1 MSWAERWHDG
11 RLIGQYLE
19 GKHVKKFLI
28 LLLLLV
34 PAMASA
40 DPGLDRAAALIGDAA
55 KWEVEN
61 KHVPSVA
68 VAVIGPE
75 GVRWAGAWGKADA
88 EGKVPATVD
97 TVYRAGSVSKLF
109 TDVAVMKLVEQGKI
123 DLDAPVRTY
132 LPTFKPR
139 NPFGG
144 EITLRQLMTHRSG
157 LVREAPRGHY
167 FDIAAKGQADAVL
180 SLNETTLVAAP
191 GSVTKYS
198 NAGIAVVGE
207 VVARVTGMPYEK
219 AVRSLVFDPLG
230 MASSGM
236 TAAPFQG
243 RIAYSEMAAFD
254 GPRIPAPPI
263 ELGTPAA
270 GSLFTTVGD
279 LGRFAQAMLNRG
291 ALPNG
296 TLLKRASLDEMWR
309 RQFPGS
315 AGTRGFGLGFALS
328 EIDGQRVVGHGGAI
342 YGHVTDLL
350 IMPEAG
356 IAVVAFATVDSSN
369 SASKLADYALRTV
382 FAIGKGATPPAF
394 GKGDL
399 ISGAEAKR
407 LSGWFT
413 NGKASVSTRIY
424 YDHLVIDAPE
434 LVGDIRRTPT
444 GLIVEDAQTRFDK
457 LAFADDASWIEVGGV
472 RYTRGQMPEPPLPA
486 RDFAALVGNYGWD
499 HNVIRIYE
507 RDAKPFVWIEWV
519 EHSPLT
525 RIDANHYAF
534 PKTGG
539 LYPLEALAFERD
551 KSGAATAVKLGA
563 IRFPRRDFGAEVE
576 AKVRAGVKAGADELR
591 AGALKG
597 SPPQETRPKP
607 SDLVALTSVDPT
619 IRLDIRYAGTN
630 NFMGIPVYESAA
642 AFLQRPAAQA
652 LARVNQTLRKR
663 GYGLLIHDAY
673 RPWFVTKM
681 FWDASPPSS
690 RMFVAD
696 PSQGSRH
703 NRGAAVDLTMF
714 DLKTGKPVET
724 TGRYDEFSTRSYSN
738 FVGGTDHQRWLREVL
753 RSAIEAQGFDVYPE
767 EWWHFDYGDWR
778 DYPIGNQTFE
788 ALGKRK

>member
-1 MSWAERWHDG
+1 
-11 RLIGQYLE
+11 
-19 GKHVKKFLI
+19 VKKLLV
-28 LLLLLV
+28 LLLFLV
-34 PAMASA
+34 PAMAPATASA
-40 DPGLDRAAALIGDAA
+40 DPGLAPDLGRAAALIGEAA

-61 KHVPSVA
+61 KRVPSVA
-68 VAVIGPE
+68 VAIVGPE
-75 GVRWAGAWGKADA
+75 GVRWSGAWGKADA
-88 EGKVPATVD
+88 EGKVPATPE
-97 TVYRAGSVSKLF
+97 TIYRAGSVSKLF
-109 TDVAVMKLVEQGKI
+109 TDVAVMKLVEQGKLN
-123 DLDAPVRTY
+123 LDAPVSTY
-132 LPTFKPR
+132 LPSFKPR

-144 EITLRQLMTHRSG
+144 QITLRQLMTHRSG
-157 LVREAPRGHY
+157 LVREAPRGNY
-167 FDIAAKGQADAVL
+167 FDIAPKGQADSVL
-180 SLNETTLVAAP
+180 SLNETSLVAAP
-191 GSVTKYS
+191 GTITKYS

-207 VVARVTGMPYEK
+207 VVARVTGMPYEQ
-219 AVRSLVFDPLG
+219 AVATLVFRPLG

-270 GSLFTTVGD
+270 GSLFTTLGD

-291 ALPNG
+291 KLPDG
-296 TLLKRASLDEMWR
+296 VLLKPATLDEMWR
-309 RQFPGS
+309 RQFPGDAS
-315 AGTRGFGLGFALS
+315 TRGYGIGFALS
-328 EIDGQRVVGHGGAI
+328 QVDGQRVVGHGGAI
-342 YGHVTDLL
+342 YGHVTDVL
-350 IMPEAG
+350 IMPDAG

-369 SASKLADYALRTV
+369 SAGKLADYALRTV
-382 FAIGKGATPPAF
+382 AAIAKGANPPAF
-394 GKGDL
+394 GTGTLVTGPD
-399 ISGAEAKR
+399 AKR

-424 YDHLVIDAPE
+424 NEHLVIDAPE
-434 LVGDIRRTPT
+434 LVGDIRRTAS
-444 GLIVEDAQTRFDK
+444 GFIVEDAQTRFDK
-457 LAFADDASWIEVGGV
+457 LAIADDGSWIDLAGT
-472 RYTRGQMPEPPLPA
+472 RYTRGTMPEPPQPA
-486 RDFAALVGNYGWD
+486 ADFAALVGNYGWD

-507 RDAKPFVWIEWV
+507 RDGRPFAWVEWV
-519 EHSPLT
+519 DHMPLT
-525 RIDANHYAF
+525 RVDANRYAF

-539 LYPLEALAFERD
+539 LYPLEALTFERNA
-551 KSGAATAVKLGA
+551 KGAVTALSLSG
-563 IRFPRRDFGAEVE
+563 IRFPRRDFGAEIE
-576 AKVRAGVKAGADELR
+576 AKVRSDMQTGGAALR
-591 AGALKG
+591 AEALKA
-597 SPPQETRPKP
+597 SPPKETRPKP

-630 NFMGIPVYESAA
+630 NFLGTPVYESSA
-642 AFLQRPAAQA
+642 AFLQRPAAEA
-652 LARVNQTLRKR
+652 LGRVNQALRKR
-663 GYGLLIHDAY
+663 GFGLLIHDAY

-714 DLKTGKPVET
+714 ELKTGKPIVT

-753 RSAIEAQGFDVYPE
+753 RSAIEAEGFDVYPE

-788 ALGKRK
+788 ELGKKGK